1 MSAYKRGD
9 RWHVRFTVGGQPF
22 SASLGATGTRADAV
36 AYEAKIRAGLLAGTL
51 GKTPERTIDDALAKW
66 LEGEASQL
74 KSYENLLGKVRAV
87 MAHTSGIP
95 LEQIAD
101 VAQSIRAAGLKA
113 GLKPGTIN
121 RRLSV
126 LRRVANLAH
135 DEWGWLR
142 DPIGKRIKMLPGE
155 RARDVFLSPAE
166 VERLATACTHS
177 GVALAIRLAA
187 RTGMREAEILRASV
201 ITDGCIVI
209 TVGTTKNSK
218 PRRVPVPVDMP
229 DLALPIGI
237 TYNTLRNYFERA
249 RRDIGMPG
257 LWFHDLRH
265 TAASWWIASG
275 ASLAVVRDL
284 LGHSN
289 ISVTSRYLHL
299 MTGDLKRAS
308 DNLGS
313 ITGAGCTKNAQNGA
327 SD

>member
-1 MSAYKRGD
+1 M
-9 RWHVRFTVGGQPF
+9 
-22 SASLGATGTRADAV
+22 
-36 AYEAKIRAGLLAGTL
+36 
-51 GKTPERTIDDALAKW
+51 
-66 LEGEASQL
+66 
-74 KSYENLLGKVRAV
+74 
-87 MAHTSGIP
+87 
-95 LEQIAD
+95 
-101 VAQSIRAAGLKA
+101 
-113 GLKPGTIN
+113 
-121 RRLSV
+121 
-126 LRRVANLAH
+126 ANLAH

-166 VERLATACTHS
+166 VERLATACTHP

-187 RTGMREAEILRASV
+187 RTGMREAEILRAAV

-229 DLALPIGI
+229 DLVLPIGI
-237 TYNTLRNYFERA
+237 TYNTLRTYFERA

-313 ITGAGCTKNAQNGA
+313 ITGGSCTKNAQNGA